1 MRAIDID
8 FPLMCHP
15 LVSNESSL
23 RFIWINLPTK
33 SLLELVVIG
42 GGDPAAFHVS

>member
-8 FPLMCHP
+8 FTLMCRP
-15 LVSNESSL
+15 LVLNKSNL
-23 RFIWINLPTK
+23 MFILINLPTK
-33 SLLELVVIG
+33 SLLESVVIG